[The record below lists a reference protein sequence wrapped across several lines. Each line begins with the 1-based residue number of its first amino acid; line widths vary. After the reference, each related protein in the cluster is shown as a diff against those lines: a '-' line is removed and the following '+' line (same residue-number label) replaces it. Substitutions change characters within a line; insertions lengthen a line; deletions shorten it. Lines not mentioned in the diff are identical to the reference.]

1 MFFFFSCF
9 FLCFLSF
16 RYIHEKR
23 ARVVDVFRSM
33 DHDGGGT
40 IDREELAWGLKKFG
54 CELSEDGRFEFLFC
68 FCFCF
73 GRSCCFVVVV
83 VVVVVVVLTLT
94 FFFLLSLSLSTN
106 RVHHGR
112 LRL

>member
-1 MFFFFSCF
+1 VFFFFSCF

-68 FCFCF
+68 FCFF
-73 GRSCCFVVVV
+73 LGGRAA
-83 VVVVVVVLTLT
+83 
-94 FFFLLSLSLSTN
+94 LLLL
-106 RVHHGR
+106 
-112 LRL
+112 LLLL

>member
-68 FCFCF
+68 FCF

-83 VVVVVVVLTLT
+83 VVLTLT
-94 FFFLLSLSLSTN
+94 FSLSLSLSTN